1 MGKSSAPEPTPPKE
15 TAAAQTGQN
24 VTTAIAQQMMN
35 NVNQTTPYGS
45 LTYNQTGS
53 YQMTDPNSGEVYDIP
68 TWEAIQALSP
78 EQQQLY
84 NSQTQVG
91 QNLAELAVNASGR
104 LDDLLSKPVDYSS
117 VGGMQQYATPPP
129 PVMQPYGSAQSLA
142 EMLQGAGDMQS
153 GFDRSA
159 MQTGVGGSQDYT
171 RGVTAP
177 SYKARSKPTGRR
189 TATSPMRVPFKAAP
203 GSTGSATFPRYRQTS
218 RRDSTRPALAARVI
232 SRTMRVCPAFVT

>member
-68 TWEAIQALSP
+68 TWEAIQSLSP

-104 LDDLLSKPVDYSS
+104 LDDLLSKPLDYSS

-129 PVMQPYGSAQSLA
+129 PVILPPGVSKLVKGGRPLA
-142 EMLQGAGDMQS
+142 S
-153 GFDRSA
+153 
-159 MQTGVGGSQDYT
+159 V
-171 RGVTAP
+171 P
-177 SYKARSKPTGRR
+177 
-189 TATSPMRVPFKAAP
+189 SPMAVVRQKELPPAAVARAAIAA
-203 GSTGSATFPRYRQTS
+203 SALGTY
-218 RRDSTRPALAARVI
+218 
-232 SRTMRVCPAFVT
+232 